1 MSDEG
6 SETSHSI
13 DMVGEEGDFA
23 EWTEENE
30 EARVTKCLFS
40 GEMHAS
46 PDAALRHAADAYGF
60 DLAVLYAEHKMDFYS
75 AMQCLNYARTCAV
88 EHSSDPNAAAQAAAA
103 DAAARSPSSSPNAAS
118 AATGCFT
125 AAASL

>member
-46 PDAALRHAADAYGF
+46 AAWRG
-60 DLAVLYAEHKMDFYS
+60 
-75 AMQCLNYARTCAV
+75 
-88 EHSSDPNAAAQAAAA
+88 
-103 DAAARSPSSSPNAAS
+103 AAS
-118 AATGCFT
+118 GDAT
-125 AAASL
+125 